1 MTKRAPWRLWTQI
14 AALTALLILSY
25 FRAQAQGAA
34 VGDIAL
40 YRGADRQAR
49 LEAGAKQEKEVVWYT
64 SMSQNDSSQ
73 LARLF
78 ESRYPSIKIN
88 LVRLTSE
95 RIMQRYTTEAQAGQ
109 FFADLLDTNDSDL
122 EYLRRKGMLRP
133 FATPSTER
141 YDRRFVQPQGYWAA
155 SRITMIVLGYNA
167 RSVKRAEAP
176 KRYEDLLDPK
186 WKGMMA
192 LEQNQTDWFM
202 MLMEYWGEE
211 KGKAFFQKLRGQ
223 NPQIRSG
230 HTLMAQLIAAGEDP
244 LSPNAYSHHIA
255 SDQRKGAPVDWV
267 DIEPVIGGLR
277 VAGMAKNA
285 PHLHAALLFLDF
297 VFSKDGQTVVREA
310 SRIPTHPEVPPNPTR
325 LREGFQFIMV
335 DPVNYVDKIDRYS
348 KLWRDWMLK

>member
-1 MTKRAPWRLWTQI
+1 MQTIGR
-14 AALTALLILSY
+14 TAVVAVWILLASQLVT
-25 FRAQAQGAA
+25 AEAQGAA
-34 VGDIAL
+34 VADIAL
-40 YRGADRQAR
+40 YRGADRQAK

-73 LARLF
+73 LVRLF
-78 ESRYPSIKIN
+78 ENRYSSIKIN

-95 RIMQRYTTEAQAGQ
+95 RIIQRYTAEAQAGR
-109 FFADLLDTNDSDL
+109 FLADLLDTNDSDL

-133 FATPSTER
+133 FATPSTQN
-141 YDRRFVQPQGYWAA
+141 YDKRFVQSQGYWAA
-155 SRITMIVLGYNA
+155 SRVTMIVLGYNT
-167 RSVKRAEAP
+167 RLVNRAEAP

-211 KGKAFFQKLRGQ
+211 KGKSFFQRLRGQ
-223 NPQIRSG
+223 NPQIRTG
-230 HTLMAQLIAAGEDP
+230 HNLMAQLIAAGEDS
-244 LSPNAYSHHIA
+244 LSPNAYSHHMA

-267 DIEPVIGGLR
+267 DLEPVIGGLR
-277 VAGMAKNA
+277 VAGMSKNA
-285 PHLHAALLFLDF
+285 PHPHAAMLFLDL
-297 VFSKDGQTVVREA
+297 VHSKDGQKVVQNA
-310 SRIPTHPEVPPNPTR
+310 SRIPTHPEVPPSPAR

-335 DPVNYVDKIDRYS
+335 DPAKYLDKIDHYS

>member
-1 MTKRAPWRLWTQI
+1 MRIVRWTKI
-14 AALTALLILSY
+14 ATVTTLLISSC
-25 FRAQAQGAA
+25 FRAQAEGAA
-34 VGDIAL
+34 AGDIAL

-73 LARLF
+73 MARLF
-78 ESRYPSIKIN
+78 ENRYPSIKVN

-95 RIMQRYTTEAQAGQ
+95 RIMQRYTTESLAGR
-109 FFADLLDTNDSDL
+109 FLADLIDTNDSDL
-122 EYLRRKGMLRP
+122 EFLRRKELLRP

-155 SRITMIVLGYNA
+155 SRITMIVLGYHT
-167 RSVKRAEAP
+167 RSVKPAEAP

-186 WKGMMA
+186 WKGKVA

-202 MLMEYWGEE
+202 TLMEYWGEE
-211 KGKAFFQKLRGQ
+211 KGKAFFQRLRGQ

-244 LSPNAYSHHIA
+244 LSPNAYSHHMA
-255 SDQRKGAPVDWV
+255 SDQRKGAPVDWLNL
-267 DIEPVIGGLR
+267 EPVVGGLR
-277 VAGMAKNA
+277 VAGMAKNN
-285 PHLHAALLFLDF
+285 PHPHAATLFLDV
-297 VFSKDGQTVVREA
+297 VFSKEGQKVIQDA
-310 SRIPTHPEVPPNPTR
+310 SRIPTHPEVLPNPAR
-325 LREGFQFIMV
+325 LREGFPFIIV
-335 DPVNYVDKIDRYS
+335 DPIKYVDKIDHYS